1 MCAGDTSLEG
11 SISMQAAAHYEAY
24 WNLSASPFTNHVEP
38 RWLYQSP
45 THEEALSRLTFA
57 AEQSRRAV
65 LLVGPAGTGKSLIL
79 RALRHQ
85 WRGTARELAVLDRV
99 PRSSRELLWEL
110 GEVFG
115 LGLSATATTF
125 SLWARMRD
133 FVAGSVATHR
143 PVFIAMDH
151 TSGAC
156 DEVRES
162 VERLLQLT
170 GAEAGVTVLLAT
182 RRGDDPALPEG
193 FARNC
198 DLRVRLEPL
207 DLRETHAYV
216 RALMSAAGRND
227 EVFEH
232 EALDEIHSLSRGV
245 PRDINRLCDLAL
257 LAGCLEDAERVTEPL
272 ITAVAGEALPTG
284 RAGRRY
290 EAALVD

>member
-1 MCAGDTSLEG
+1 
-11 SISMQAAAHYEAY
+11 MQAAAHYEAY

-65 LLVGPAGTGKSLIL
+65 LMVGPAGTGKSLIL

-85 WRGTARELAVLDRV
+85 WRGAARELAVLDRV
-99 PRSSRELLWEL
+99 PRTSRELLWEL
-110 GEVFG
+110 GEAFG
-115 LGLSATATTF
+115 LGLSASATTF
-125 SLWARMRD
+125 AFWARLRD
-133 FVAGSVATHR
+133 FVSGSVATHR
-143 PVFIAMDH
+143 PVFMAIDH
-151 TSGAC
+151 ATGSS
-156 DEVRES
+156 DEVRETL
-162 VERLLQLT
+162 ERLLQLT
-170 GAEAGVTVLLAT
+170 GGGTGVTVLLTT

-198 DLRVRLEPL
+198 DLRVRLEAL

-216 RALMSAAGRND
+216 RALMSAAGRSE

-232 EALDEIHSLSRGV
+232 EALDEIHNLSRGV

-257 LAGCLEDAERVTEPL
+257 LAGCLEDAERVTESL
-272 ITAVAGEALPTG
+272 VTAVAGEAMPAAVG
-284 RAGRRY
+284 ARRY
-290 EAALVD
+290 EAALVE